1 MSGLLSEAAWFF
13 FQYKGDIRQMKLKL
27 DEKKR
32 VLFLLF
38 WAVSNFSIVS
48 DTKMWS
54 LPHLLFQSEE
64 FLKARKAKYGAKEKT
79 PPYYLFHCRFS
90 IFYVQHIKTPKLFEL
105 KQT

>member
-48 DTKMWS
+48 DIKMWS

-64 FLKARKAKYGAKEKT
+64 FLKARKAKYGEERKNT
-79 PPYYLFHCRFS
+79 SLLPFPLPF
-90 IFYVQHIKTPKLFEL
+90 
-105 KQT
+105 